1 MVGMIRDMKHL
12 RLNGIE
18 VGEARVQAFV
28 QLIVERVD
36 GKRLLWCS
44 MRSSN
49 NRGRSQTKTRLNNW
63 SNKRSSANLQVKQV
77 CVRWMRLWKQKVF
90 KTHGNDGF

>member
-36 GKRLLWCS
+36 GKRL
-44 MRSSN
+44 
-49 NRGRSQTKTRLNNW
+49 
-63 SNKRSSANLQVKQV
+63 
-77 CVRWMRLWKQKVF
+77 
-90 KTHGNDGF
+90 